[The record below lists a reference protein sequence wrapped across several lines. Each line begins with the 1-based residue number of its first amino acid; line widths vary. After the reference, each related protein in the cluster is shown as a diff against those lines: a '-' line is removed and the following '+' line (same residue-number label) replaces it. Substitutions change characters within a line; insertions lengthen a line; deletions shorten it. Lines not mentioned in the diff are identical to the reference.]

1 MSHEPDELYTLR
13 AQYTLGHY
21 ALAVQE
27 AKEVSRRPM
36 AANLKIER
44 EEYLNRAY
52 CALRQ
57 FDKCATAPG
66 DGAGKRFYVIVVSLF
81 CWNLLLI
88 FISCKKSTIT
98 EHEQS

>member
-36 AANLKIER
+36 SVNLKIER

-66 DGAGKRFYVIVVSLF
+66 DGSGRCFSCFVVSLLHCF
-81 CWNLLLI
+81 GGTC
-88 FISCKKSTIT
+88 C
-98 EHEQS
+98 